1 MIVVDFR
8 SSFLVF
14 GMLGVLKSILLD
26 FRLYLD
32 YMKELHENKFLFHK
46 YQILNWRFIIKQWES
61 VHKFRS
67 V

>member
-32 YMKELHENKFLFHK
+32 YMKELHENKFLLHK
-46 YQILNWRFIIKQWES
+46 YQIL
-61 VHKFRS
+61 H
-67 V
+67 

>member
-32 YMKELHENKFLFHK
+32 YMKELHENKFLLHK
-46 YQILNWRFIIKQWES
+46 YQILHWRFIIKQWES